1 LTTKITKIFR
11 RLIRS
16 RFALALPVTFLILF
30 VTTLGLVSAT
40 YYFSIQRIGS
50 ESQMVK
56 IETAKQDFL
65 SLDDKICSTV
75 WSPGSSST
83 IAIKDSEG
91 LTRIQ
96 PTNNQLEI
104 TVNDTAN
111 IQDVLFNSTTG
122 QVVYELPYSGTS
134 QSGLFLQG
142 DNRAIVNQTGS
153 TQSQVSIVT
162 GAEHPEIHLSYRP
175 VVSCFNAGIENG
187 KEVNDIRIYII
198 NLNSSASIDTYG
210 ELPLKISCLDP
221 QLITKT
227 YDLPYQTH
235 NLEITCAKED
245 STGKVLAP
253 ISSTSQGAIVN
264 IEIVVVNVSI
274 ERWLR

>member
-1 LTTKITKIFR
+1 LAAKIANIFR
-11 RLIRS
+11 RLVHS
-16 RFALALPVTFLILF
+16 RRAVALPVTFLILF

-65 SLDDKICSTV
+65 YLDDKICSTV

-83 IAIKDSEG
+83 IDIKDSDG
-91 LTRIQ
+91 LTRVQ
-96 PTNNQLEI
+96 PTNNKLEI
-104 TVNDTAN
+104 TVNDTSKD
-111 IQDVLFNSTTG
+111 QDVLFNSTIG

-134 QSGLFLQG
+134 QSGIFLRG

-153 TQSQVSIVT
+153 TQSQVSIVK

-175 VVSCFNAGIENG
+175 VVSYFNAGIENG
-187 KEVNDIRIYII
+187 KEINDIRIYII
-198 NLNSSASIDTYG
+198 NINSSTSIDTYG

-221 QLITKT
+221 QLISKN
-227 YDLPYQTH
+227 YDISYQPL
-235 NLEITCAKED
+235 NFQITCTKED
-245 STGKVLAP
+245 STGNVLVP

-264 IEIVVVNVSI
+264 IDIVLVNVSI